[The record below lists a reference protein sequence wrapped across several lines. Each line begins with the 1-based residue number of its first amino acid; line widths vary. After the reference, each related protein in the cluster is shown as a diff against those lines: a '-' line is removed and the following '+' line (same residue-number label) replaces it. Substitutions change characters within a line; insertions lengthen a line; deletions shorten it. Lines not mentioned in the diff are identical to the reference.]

1 MEMPNATHKQTT
13 FGWLLMLQQVLA
25 ARSERRRIAEVSL
38 RTEPV
43 RTNHPAAGLFNLAA
57 PH

>member
-1 MEMPNATHKQTT
+1 MPHATHKQVT
-13 FGWLLMLQQVLA
+13 FGWLKMLLDFLATRNDRRLA
-25 ARSERRRIAEVSL
+25 AVASL
-38 RTEPV
+38 HTEPV